1 MILGAGKPSR
11 QGRLFLF
18 VLASLCW
25 GCSPKLTAV
34 PPAAPPLSREILG
47 YGVVT
52 ASYTKVLDEPD
63 AGSVV
68 LGYVR
73 EKTILKVLERRLIK
87 EGDTFAG
94 WVLIDG
100 GYRGWLPESA
110 IAIYDNEGKA
120 ETAAGR

>member
-1 MILGAGKPSR
+1 MILGADKPSR
-11 QGRLFLF
+11 QGRVFLF
-18 VLASLCW
+18 ILIFLCW
-25 GCSPKLTAV
+25 GCSPKLTII
-34 PPAAPPLSREILG
+34 PPAASPLSRDILG

-52 ASYTKVLDEPD
+52 ASYIRVLDEPN
-63 AGSVV
+63 AGGVV

-94 WVLIDG
+94 WILIDG
-100 GYRGWLPESA
+100 SYRGWLPESA
-110 IAIYDNEGKA
+110 LVIYDNEGKA

>member
-1 MILGAGKPSR
+1 MILGAGTPSR
-11 QGRLFLF
+11 QGRFFLF
-18 VLASLCW
+18 ILASLCW

-34 PPAAPPLSREILG
+34 PPAAPPLSRDILG

-52 ASYTKVLDEPD
+52 ASYIRVLDEPN
-63 AGSVV
+63 AGGVA

-73 EKTILKVLERRLIK
+73 EKTILQVLERRLIK
-87 EGDTFAG
+87 EGDAFVC

-100 GYRGWLPESA
+100 SYQGWLPESA
-110 IAIYDNEGKA
+110 IVIYDNEGRA